1 MSVNPS
7 NNFGGYRKEVWMS
20 EKPISLNIMKKA
32 FEKLDEKL
40 SKTLTLIMGGGGA
53 MIFAHGFPLA
63 TTDVDAIPKG
73 MEQDELDKL
82 SHQIANEINLP
93 SDWLNGYFAT
103 FSYVVLPDFE
113 ENLIEVFKG
122 KYLIVKCLSR
132 EDMLIM
138 KCFAHRPKD
147 ISHAKALLKKG
158 VNLLKV
164 ESHIEFLKSKKI
176 TEAQNALDFLDELLE
191 EME

>member
-1 MSVNPS
+1 MMND
-7 NNFGGYRKEVWMS
+7 
-20 EKPISLNIMKKA
+20 KPISLSIMKQA

-40 SKTLTLIMGGGGA
+40 SKNITLIMGGGGA

-73 MEQDELDKL
+73 IEQSELDLL
-82 SHQIANEINLP
+82 SQQVAREINLP

-113 ENLIEVFKG
+113 ENLIVVFTG
-122 KYLIVKCLSR
+122 KYLTVKCLSS

-158 VNLLKV
+158 VNLSKV
-164 ESHIEFLKSKKI
+164 ENHIEYLKSKKI
-176 TEAQNALDFLDELLE
+176 GEAQKALDFLDELLGD
-191 EME
+191 MD

>member
-1 MSVNPS
+1 MN
-7 NNFGGYRKEVWMS
+7 
-20 EKPISLNIMKKA
+20 EKPISLEIMKKA
-32 FEKLDEKL
+32 FEKLDAAL
-40 SKTLTLIMGGGGA
+40 HQTVTLIMGGGGA

-73 MEQDELDKL
+73 IEQSELNLL
-82 SHQIANEINLP
+82 SQMVAHELTLP

-113 ENLIEVFKG
+113 ENLIVVFTG
-122 KYLIVKCLSR
+122 KFLTVKCLSR

-147 ISHAKALLKKG
+147 VVHAKALLKKG
-158 VNLLKV
+158 VNLSKV
-164 ESHIEFLKSKKI
+164 ENHIEYLKSKKI
-176 TEAQNALDFLDELLE
+176 GEAQKALDFLDELLG